1 MSPCRERSAA
11 SIERQ
16 FDFGRRRLQS
26 GQVPSVVT
34 AESWR
39 GTVPTPSKKD
49 LSQAGK
55 DLRNPRTSEKR
66 ETEAAKTLRQGQ
78 TKKK

>member
-1 MSPCRERSAA
+1 MGRA
-11 SIERQ
+11 SIERR
-16 FDFGRRRLQS
+16 FDLARCQLLS
-26 GQVPSVVT
+26 GEEPSMVT

-39 GTVPTPSKKD
+39 RTMPTPSKKE

-66 ETEAAKTLRQGQ
+66 ETEASKTLRQGQ
-78 TKKK
+78 KPKK